1 MGINR
6 IAFLAGQAG
15 RIVLIAGFSLSI
27 VASARAFEVTDEQRE
42 ACTPDAFRLCS
53 SEIPDVSRVAA
64 CMAAKKAS
72 LSPPCR
78 AVFETASLDRAAPLP
93 HHHRLTELSRL
104 MRTTI
109 SRTLSGTMRTTANRT
124 FRATTGR
131 APEGGTIYRFMTK
144 PRAGSFRCTKAQLRT
159 VVRSPKAFAEAST
172 VGSVGLKPAAEY

>member
-6 IAFLAGQAG
+6 IAFLAGQAT

-27 VASARAFEVTDEQRE
+27 VASARAFEVTEEQRE

-78 AVFETASLDRAAPLP
+78 AVFETASLDRAAQLP
-93 HHHRLTELSRL
+93 HQHRARRALSTYAHYHKSHILRHY
-104 MRTTI
+104 
-109 SRTLSGTMRTTANRT
+109 AH
-124 FRATTGR
+124 
-131 APEGGTIYRFMTK
+131 YRE
-144 PRAGSFRCTKAQLRT
+144 PYVARHRWA
-159 VVRSPKAFAEAST
+159 RS
-172 VGSVGLKPAAEY
+172 